1 MTETELQQQ
10 FALAHRYAEQHDYA
24 QAAPILAQILNAFP
38 RQAESLALL
47 ALICLALGQTA
58 EAAQLAA
65 RSVQANPDYAHA
77 HYAQGQSYEKQAQFA
92 AAKQC
97 YQRAFS
103 LEPKGTY
110 RFALAH
116 LAQIAAQSSLDLLA
130 AVKAY
135 DDYLRDEPNNP
146 LAYHNRADLLK
157 QLGLYQL
164 ALQDAERCLVLSP
177 DYALGHCNKAFIL
190 NMLGDYQQ
198 GWKHYEWRWK
208 TGLAQFQ
215 RPNLP
220 FPEWQ
225 GETLDADHK
234 LLIYAEQGLG
244 DNLQFVRLAIEA
256 QQRGLN
262 VVVVNHS
269 AVEGLINANLARFNV
284 ASSPNGGAISG
295 VTHYVSMMSLP
306 HCLGITLQTIPF
318 SQGYLQAQPEFIAKW
333 QPKLPGC
340 SALKVGLVWAGS
352 PKHDRNSLRSLAFEQ
367 LSRLFG
373 LPAEFHCLQKAVSE
387 ADLAQAARYPNL
399 HFWHNEIDDFSDTAA
414 LVAQM
419 DLVISVDTSVAH
431 LAAAMGKPT
440 WILLSYHPDFR
451 WLAEGEQSPWYQS
464 AHLFRQDL
472 TQDWQPV
479 IAQVCARLAQTI
491 KEQEND

>member
-1 MTETELQQQ
+1 MNETELQQQ
-10 FALAHRYAEQHDYA
+10 FALAHHYAERHDYA
-24 QAAPILAQILNAFP
+24 QAAPILAQILNAVP
-38 RQAESLALL
+38 HQAESLALL
-47 ALICLALGQTA
+47 ALIRLSQGQMA
-58 EAAQLAA
+58 EAEKLAA
-65 RSVQANPDYAHA
+65 HSVQANPHYAHA
-77 HYAQGQSYEKQAQFA
+77 HYAQGQCYEKQAQFE
-92 AAKQC
+92 AAKPC

-103 LEPKGTY
+103 LSPKSTY

-116 LAQIAAQSSLDLLA
+116 LAQISAQSSLDLLA

-135 DDYLRDEPNNP
+135 DDYLRDYPDNP

-164 ALQDAERCLVLSP
+164 ALQDAERCLVLAP
-177 DYALGHCNKAFIL
+177 DYALGYCNKAFIL
-190 NMLGDYQQ
+190 NMLGDYLQ
-198 GWKHYEWRWK
+198 GWKLYEWRWK

-225 GETLDADHK
+225 GEALEANHK

-262 VVVVNHS
+262 VVVVNHR
-269 AVEGLINANLARFNV
+269 AVEGLINANLARFKV
-284 ASSPNGGAISG
+284 ESSPNGGSISG

-306 HCLGITLQTIPF
+306 HCLGITLETIPF
-318 SQGYLQAQPEFIAKW
+318 SQSYLQAQPEFIAKW
-333 QPKLPGC
+333 QTKLPGC
-340 SALKVGLVWAGS
+340 SGLKVGLVWSGS
-352 PKHDRNSLRSLAFEQ
+352 PKHDRNSLRSLAFER
-367 LSRLFG
+367 LSPL
-373 LPAEFHCLQKAVSE
+373 LAQPAQFHCLQKAVSE
-387 ADLAQAARYPNL
+387 ADLALAARHPNL
-399 HFWHNEIDDFSDTAA
+399 YFWHNDIEDFSDTAA

-419 DLVISVDTSVAH
+419 DVVISVDTSVAH

-464 AHLFRQDL
+464 VHLFRQDL
-472 TQDWQPV
+472 SQDWQPV
-479 IAQVCARLAQTI
+479 IAQVSARLAQAI
-491 KEQEND
+491 KEKEND